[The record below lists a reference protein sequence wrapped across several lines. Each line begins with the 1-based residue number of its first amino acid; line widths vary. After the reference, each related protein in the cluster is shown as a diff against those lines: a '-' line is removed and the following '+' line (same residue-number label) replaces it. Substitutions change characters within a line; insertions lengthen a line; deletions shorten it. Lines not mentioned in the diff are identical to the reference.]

1 MAERKKCARVDDFMS
16 QPMTFCEIRFGSEP
30 TFDTLFKFKGC
41 KMKKSALATMLLAL
55 ALPIAALAAET
66 VTIGVDSENPPFMSS
81 KDGKAV
87 GLYPAILTA
96 AFAAMGDTAQIEAKP
111 WKRCIAD
118 TDAGTA
124 GTGGIYKNDE
134 RLKKYDFSEQIFVEK
149 MAVYFNKSHPVS
161 FSSVTDLMGKRVGV
175 VRGWS
180 YGDDFDKAAKEGK
193 ITTEEV
199 TSDAQN
205 FQKLAAGR
213 VDVVLAIEEAGNS
226 QLKAGKMT
234 GLERA
239 PAYLFQNPTYLAFN
253 KSSKKTEL
261 LAKFNKA
268 IADMKKSAKLDS
280 IAGTELTR

>member
-1 MAERKKCARVDDFMS
+1 
-16 QPMTFCEIRFGSEP
+16 
-30 TFDTLFKFKGC
+30 
-41 KMKKSALATMLLAL
+41 MKKSALFSVLLAL
-55 ALPIAALAAET
+55 ALPVAALAGET
-66 VTIGVDSENPPFMSS
+66 LVGVDSENPPFMSA

-87 GLYPAILTA
+87 GLYPAIITA
-96 AFAAMGDTAQIEAKP
+96 AFAAMGDTVQIDPKP
-111 WKRCIAD
+111 WKRCLSD

-149 MAVYFNKSHPVS
+149 MAVYFNKSHPVT
-161 FSSVTDLMGKRVGV
+161 FNGVADLLGKKVGV

-226 QLKAGKMT
+226 QLKAGKQT

-239 PAYLFQNPTYLAFN
+239 PTYLFQNPTYLAFN
-253 KSSKKTEL
+253 KSSKQTEL
-261 LAKFNKA
+261 LAKFNKV
-268 IADMKKSAKLDS
+268 IAEMKKSAKLDK